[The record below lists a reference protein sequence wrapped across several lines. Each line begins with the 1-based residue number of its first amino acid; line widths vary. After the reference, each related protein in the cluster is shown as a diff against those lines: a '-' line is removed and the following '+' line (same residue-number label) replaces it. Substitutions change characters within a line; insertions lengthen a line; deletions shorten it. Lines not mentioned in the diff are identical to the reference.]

1 MRQWKPLLTKSRVNS
16 AGKFPGLAVVRHLA
30 VILAARVL
38 LLPERTFLGILYAV
52 LIFLIARTLYAIS
65 HHQICVEGH

>member
-1 MRQWKPLLTKSRVNS
+1 
-16 AGKFPGLAVVRHLA
+16 VVRHLA